1 MTSFR
6 DSSIRRKLTLIVMI
20 TTCTAILLAC
30 GAFFAFDIHTLRQ
43 SRMHDLE
50 TLAEVLGSNSTAA
63 LTFNDPAAA
72 REVLQSLSAKE
83 HIMAAALYR
92 IDEAASFATYVR
104 DPALAPFSFPEPE
117 SSTTRFEPQRLV
129 VFHTIVLDGHRL
141 GTVFLASDLGEFA
154 ELMRLYFGLFGL
166 IVVSLSVGAFFL
178 AARMQR
184 AISDPILMLAQTTRQ
199 VTSEKDFS
207 LRATRGAN
215 DEVGVLIDGF
225 NGMLTEI
232 QRRDRALQLARD
244 ELELRVEQRTAEL
257 RQEISVRKEAEDA
270 LRESEQRTRLLLD
283 STAEGIYGLDLQGQ
297 CTFSNRATLRLL
309 GYSDVSELLGRNMHD
324 LVHHT
329 RSDGSR
335 YAASECPIYST
346 LSTSQASHSDME
358 VMWRSDGTSFPA
370 EYWSYPIERDGQIVG
385 AVVTLIDITARRAA
399 QKAMLLAKEAA
410 ESSNRAKSEFLA
422 NMSHEI
428 RTPMNG

>member
-1 MTSFR
+1 MRHMPSFR
-6 DSSIRRKLTLIVMI
+6 DLSIRRKLTLIVMI

-83 HIMAAALYR
+83 HVMAAGLYR
-92 IDEAASFATYVR
+92 SDGAMFATYVR
-104 DPALAPFSFPEPE
+104 DAASAAFAFPGPE
-117 SSTTRFEPQRLV
+117 SSRTRFEAKRLV

-154 ELMRLYFGLFGL
+154 ELIRLYFALFGL

-232 QRRDRALQLARD
+232 QRRDQDLQLARD
-244 ELELRVEQRTAEL
+244 ELELRVEQRTAHTPPA
-257 RQEISVRKEAEDA
+257 RFHG
-270 LRESEQRTRLLLD
+270 REHLWARSSGAMHVFKPGRIAIARVFRYQRASGPKHARPG
-283 STAEGIYGLDLQGQ
+283 APYPP
-297 CTFSNRATLRLL
+297 RWVTLRC
-309 GYSDVSELLGRNMHD
+309 VRM
-324 LVHHT
+324 
-329 RSDGSR
+329 
-335 YAASECPIYST
+335 
-346 LSTSQASHSDME
+346 
-358 VMWRSDGTSFPA
+358 
-370 EYWSYPIERDGQIVG
+370 SYIRD
-385 AVVTLIDITARRAA
+385 
-399 QKAMLLAKEAA
+399 
-410 ESSNRAKSEFLA
+410 
-422 NMSHEI
+422 
-428 RTPMNG
+428 P